1 MGTCLSGGN
10 GALYLI
16 PGELMKKFGTF
27 NVIGW
32 GMLIGGI
39 FLCVFINLAC
49 DRHVGYLYS
58 AGDGGGN
65 FGWNNFVLYNI
76 YGRCSTNWGI

>member
-1 MGTCLSGGN
+1 
-10 GALYLI
+10 
-16 PGELMKKFGTF
+16 MKKFGTF

-39 FLCVFINLAC
+39 FLCVFIKPWHVIGMWDIYTVLAMAAVIL
-49 DRHVGYLYS
+49 VGTI
-58 AGDGGGN
+58 
-65 FGWNNFVLYNI
+65 FVLYNI

>member
-1 MGTCLSGGN
+1 MCIYK
-10 GALYLI
+10 A
-16 PGELMKKFGTF
+16 
-27 NVIGW
+27 
-32 GMLIGGI
+32 
-39 FLCVFINLAC
+39 LAC
-49 DRHVGYLYS
+49 DWHVGYLYS